1 MDRGDAEAHLHE
13 LWLRELECW
22 YVDERG
28 KHRLDVDYHPTPQ
41 SPTWV
46 ENLAAKPVNDL

>member
-1 MDRGDAEAHLHE
+1 VGDGASLHE
-13 LWLRELECW
+13 LWLRELQCW

-41 SPTWV
+41 PPAWV
-46 ENLAAKPVNDL
+46 ANLKANAVNDV